1 MLSGQRCVAGEREL
15 RGEELVGRCS
25 CAALLFGPRSNA
37 ALPFLESVPE
47 VPAKLKEPETKERKI
62 EEVVKSVE
70 QVAML
75 VLVY

>member
-1 MLSGQRCVAGEREL
+1 
-15 RGEELVGRCS
+15 
-25 CAALLFGPRSNA
+25 
-37 ALPFLESVPE
+37 
-47 VPAKLKEPETKERKI
+47 LKEPETKERKI

>member
-1 MLSGQRCVAGEREL
+1 MREIRPSGSEGGARSYPSFLPLS
-15 RGEELVGRCS
+15 
-25 CAALLFGPRSNA
+25 
-37 ALPFLESVPE
+37 FLESVPE